1 MDNFSINYNIGFG
14 AKPIPKSVIDK
25 TKKDLLDKN
34 INRIDIYC
42 HSSADEDTINS
53 AKVFYNWLTKNGKDV
68 KICVPKAE
76 IEKLYF
82 STKDYNLKGCNNVI
96 PDKSVVLD
104 FNSKERLG
112 ASYTDLFN
120 RNSHQNI
127 IGYDHHTPSNMLK
140 GNFYIDDSAKS
151 CCGVLT
157 RFFEGLGEKL
167 SKNDRKNLYCG
178 MISDYKKSGLLSL
191 NRTENG
197 YNLIKKDKLL
207 KDKNSLEV
215 FNKLD
220 KSLDNKDKQEI
231 YIHLDPLARLTS
243 DEKILQEKLYSQLNV
258 SPNGKMAYVIIPPN
272 DKLWKKVGMDT
283 PTTSEILKDIRTQV
297 STDSQKA
304 EFLSDEQKLKMK
316 DVNTVI
322 AFYQKDNE
330 YRMSIHSRSNSALK
344 LIDYIKENINPN
356 IIAGGHSD
364 RAGGKVDSLKKE
376 DVNNFINSFIKASDI
391 L

>member
-1 MDNFSINYNIGFG
+1 MKSNIVFR
-14 AKPIPKSVIDK
+14 AKPIPKSIIDK
-25 TKKDLLDKN
+25 TKNELLDKN

-53 AKVFYNWLTKNGKDV
+53 AKVFYNWLTRNGKDV
-68 KICVPKAE
+68 KICVPKTE
-76 IEKLYF
+76 VQKLYF
-82 STKDYNLKGCNNVI
+82 SSKDFKLKGEDKTV
-96 PDKSVVLD
+96 PDKSIILD
-104 FNSKERLG
+104 FNSKERL
-112 ASYTDLFN
+112 SSQYSDLFKN
-120 RNSHQNI
+120 NLPQNVV
-127 IGYDHHTPSNMLK
+127 GYDHHTPSNILN
-140 GNFYIDDSAKS
+140 GDFYIDDSAKS

-167 SKNDRKNLYCG
+167 SLKDKKNLYCG
-178 MISDYKKSGLLSL
+178 MVSDYKKSGLVSL
-191 NRTENG
+191 NKSENS
-197 YNLIKKDKLL
+197 YELIKTNKLL
-207 KDKNSLEV
+207 NDKNSLDV

-220 KSLDNKDKQEI
+220 KSLSNKDKQEI
-231 YIHLDPLARLTS
+231 YIHLDPLARLTN
-243 DEKILQEKLYSQLNV
+243 DEKVLQERLYSQLKV
-258 SPNGKMAYVIIPPN
+258 SSNGKMAYVVIPPN

-316 DVNTVI
+316 DVDTVI

-330 YRMSIHSRSNSALK
+330 YRMSIHSKSNSALK
-344 LIDYIKENINPN
+344 LIDYIKENINPDL
-356 IIAGGHSD
+356 IAGGHAD
-364 RAGGKVDSLKKE
+364 RAGGKIDSLKKE